1 MSLELESQYDKIY
14 NFCYFKVKNREV
26 AEDITQETFLKYFS
40 TVEYL
45 EKGKKLDFL
54 YTIARNLCMDYFRKD
69 KKQDSYTDI
78 EEQQEKQQKEE
89 DMTNKVDTAI
99 LVKLAVNKLDIEE
112 QEIVLLRF
120 TNELSVSEIS
130 QYIGVSRF
138 AMYRRI
144 KSIES
149 KLTTYLREEDFY
161 G

>member
-26 AEDITQETFLKYFS
+26 AEDITQETFLKYF
-40 TVEYL
+40 TKTDYL
-45 EKGKKLDFL
+45 EKGKKLAFL

-78 EEQQEKQQKEE
+78 EEQQDKQQKEE

-120 TNELSVSEIS
+120 TNELSVSEIA